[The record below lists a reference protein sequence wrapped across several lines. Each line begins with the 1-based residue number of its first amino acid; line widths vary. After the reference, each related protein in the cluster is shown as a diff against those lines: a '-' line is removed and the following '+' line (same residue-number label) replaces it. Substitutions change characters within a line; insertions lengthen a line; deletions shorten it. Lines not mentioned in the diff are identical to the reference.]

1 MLAFLWNT
9 AFGKPFMKYVKINY
23 NTIQE
28 ATMNQELINIIKNNH
43 AFTEKQI
50 NTVLELL
57 EDKNT
62 VPFIARYRKELTGGL
77 DEVEIKLIENEYT
90 YAVNLH
96 KRKEEVIRLIDEQ
109 GLLTED
115 LKQDILKQTKLQRIE
130 DLYRPFKKKKKTRA
144 TEAKRKGLEPFANWI
159 IKGTNEQSIHD
170 KATEFITEEVETE
183 ELAIK
188 GAQDI
193 IAEIVSDEPKYRKY
207 ILNMIENQ
215 GKLVTEKKK
224 KSEDEKNVFE
234 MYYQYEEPIK
244 KIVPHRVLAINRG
257 ESEGVLKVSFDIDI
271 EKLKHYLAKQY
282 IKPNH
287 IHTQIIIEALEDSLK
302 RLILP
307 SIEREIRSE
316 LTEKAEK
323 HAIEIFSENLKNLL
337 LQPPLKG
344 KKILGLDP
352 AYRTGCKLAV
362 INEYGSFVDK
372 NVIYPHPPVS
382 KIEQSEKT
390 FLDLI
395 NKHQI
400 ELVAIGNG
408 TASRESEQFVAEMIK
423 KHDLNC
429 QFIIV
434 NEAGASV
441 YSASDVA
448 REEFPDFKVEERS
461 AVSIGRRVQD
471 PLSELVKIDPKSIG
485 VGQYQHDVNQKA
497 LGETL
502 KFVVETAVNQV
513 GVDVNTA
520 SPSLLSYVSGLSSTV
535 ANNIIKYREE
545 KGVITHHKEIA
556 KVPRLGNKTFE
567 QSIGFLRILDGSEPL
582 DKTAIHPESYKAAYQ
597 LIEYV
602 NLTKEDIGTD
612 KLKEELNKLD
622 LDVTSEQLNIGKPTL
637 EDIISSLIAPL
648 RDPRDSFETPIL
660 KSDVLS
666 IEDLRPNMALSGT
679 VRNVVDFGAF
689 VDIGVKQDG
698 LVHISKLSKGYV
710 KHPMNVVSV
719 GDIVDVWVLDVNQE
733 RQKVSLTMINPNG
746 K

>member
-1 MLAFLWNT
+1 
-9 AFGKPFMKYVKINY
+9 
-23 NTIQE
+23 
-28 ATMNQELINIIKNNH
+28 MNQELIEIIKKNH
-43 AFTEKQI
+43 PFTEKQI
-50 NTVLELL
+50 KTVLELL

-77 DEVEIKLIENEYT
+77 DEVEIKQIENEYT
-90 YAVNLH
+90 YALNLH
-96 KRKEEVIRLIDEQ
+96 NRKEEVIRLIDEQ

-115 LKQDILKQTKLQRIE
+115 LKNDILKQTKLQRIE

-144 TEAKRKGLEPFANWI
+144 TEAKRKGLEPLAKWI
-159 IKGTNEQSIHD
+159 LEGTSNIDLVEEAS
-170 KATEFITEEVETE
+170 KYITEEVESHE
-183 ELAIK
+183 DAIK
-188 GAQDI
+188 GARDI
-193 IAEIVSDEPKYRKY
+193 IAEMISDEPKYRKY
-207 ILNMIENQ
+207 ILNSVERQ

-224 KSEDEKNVFE
+224 KAEDEKNIFE
-234 MYYQYEEPIK
+234 MYYTYEEPIK

-257 ESEGVLKVSFDIDI
+257 ESEGILKVGFEIDTESLESYLTAQFVEKVHKHI
-271 EKLKHYLAKQY
+271 EV
-282 IKPNH
+282 IK
-287 IHTQIIIEALEDSLK
+287 EAIQDSLK

-316 LTEKAEK
+316 LTQKAEE

-337 LQPPLKG
+337 LQAPLKG

-372 NVIYPHPPVS
+372 NVIFPHPPVS
-382 KIEQSEKT
+382 KTDQAEKI
-390 FLDLI
+390 FVDMI
-395 NKHQI
+395 KKHNI

-423 KHDLNC
+423 KHNLPC
-429 QFIIV
+429 QFVIV

-441 YSASDVA
+441 YSASDIA

-497 LGETL
+497 LSETL

-520 SPSLLSYVSGLSSTV
+520 SPSLLSYVSGLSNTV
-535 ANNIIKYREE
+535 ANNIIKFREE
-545 KGVITHHKEIA
+545 KGVITHHSEIA

-582 DKTAIHPESYKAAYQ
+582 DKTAIHPESYKAAYA
-597 LIEYV
+597 LIQYV
-602 NLTKEDIGTD
+602 GLQKEDIGSD
-612 KLKEELNKLD
+612 VLKEKLNKLD
-622 LDVTSEQLNIGKPTL
+622 IQDTSETLNIGIPTL
-637 EDIISSLIAPL
+637 EDIIASLIAPL
-648 RDPRDSFETPIL
+648 RDPRDEFETPIL

-666 IEDLRPNMALSGT
+666 MEDLKPNMALSGT

-733 RQKVSLTMINPNG
+733 KQKVSLTMIDPNG
-746 K
+746 Q

>member
-1 MLAFLWNT
+1 
-9 AFGKPFMKYVKINY
+9 
-23 NTIQE
+23 
-28 ATMNQELINIIKNNH
+28 MNQELIEIIKKNH
-43 AFTEKQI
+43 PFTEKQI
-50 NTVLELL
+50 KTVLELL

-77 DEVEIKLIENEYT
+77 DEVEIKQIENEYT
-90 YAVNLH
+90 YALNLH
-96 KRKEEVIRLIDEQ
+96 NRKEEVIRLIDEQ

-115 LKQDILKQTKLQRIE
+115 LKNDILKQTKLQRIE

-144 TEAKRKGLEPFANWI
+144 TEAKRKGLEPLAKWI
-159 IKGTNEQSIHD
+159 LEGTSNIDLVEEAS
-170 KATEFITEEVETE
+170 KYITEEVTSHEV
-183 ELAIK
+183 AIK

-193 IAEIVSDEPKYRKY
+193 IAEMISDEPKYRKY
-207 ILNMIENQ
+207 ILNSVERQ

-224 KSEDEKNVFE
+224 KAEDEKNIFE
-234 MYYQYEEPIK
+234 MYYTYEEPIK

-257 ESEGVLKVSFDIDI
+257 ESEGILKVGFEIDTASLESYLTTQFVKKEHKHI
-271 EKLKHYLAKQY
+271 EV
-282 IKPNH
+282 IK
-287 IHTQIIIEALEDSLK
+287 EAIQDSLK

-316 LTEKAEK
+316 LTQKAEE

-337 LQPPLKG
+337 LQAPLKG

-382 KIEQSEKT
+382 KTDQAEKI
-390 FLDLI
+390 FVDMI
-395 NKHQI
+395 KKHNI

-408 TASRESEQFVAEMIK
+408 TASRETEQFVAEMIK
-423 KHDLNC
+423 KHDLPC
-429 QFIIV
+429 QFVIV

-441 YSASDVA
+441 YSASDIA

-497 LGETL
+497 LSETL

-520 SPSLLSYVSGLSSTV
+520 SPSLLSYVSGLSNTV
-535 ANNIIKYREE
+535 ANNIIKFREE
-545 KGVITHHKEIA
+545 KGVITHHSEIA

-582 DKTAIHPESYKAAYQ
+582 DKTAIHPESYEAAYA
-597 LIEYV
+597 LIQHV
-602 NLTKEDIGTD
+602 GLQKEDIGSD
-612 KLKEELNKLD
+612 VLKEKLNKLD
-622 LDVTSEQLNIGKPTL
+622 IQDTSETLNIGIPTL
-637 EDIISSLIAPL
+637 EDIIASLIAPL
-648 RDPRDSFETPIL
+648 RDPRDEFETPIL

-666 IEDLRPNMALSGT
+666 MDDLKPNMALSGT

-710 KHPMNVVSV
+710 KHPMNIVSV
-719 GDIVDVWVLDVNQE
+719 GDIVDVWVLDVNQDK
-733 RQKVSLTMINPNG
+733 QKVSLTMIDPNG
-746 K
+746 Q

>member
-1 MLAFLWNT
+1 
-9 AFGKPFMKYVKINY
+9 
-23 NTIQE
+23 
-28 ATMNQELINIIKNNH
+28 MNQELIEIIKKNH
-43 AFTEKQI
+43 PFTEKQI
-50 NTVLELL
+50 KTVLELL

-77 DEVEIKLIENEYT
+77 DEVEIKQIENEYT
-90 YAVNLH
+90 YALNLH
-96 KRKEEVIRLIDEQ
+96 NRKEEVIRLIDEQ

-115 LKQDILKQTKLQRIE
+115 LKKDILKQTKLQRIE

-144 TEAKRKGLEPFANWI
+144 TEAKRKGLEPLAKWI
-159 IKGTNEQSIHD
+159 LDGTSNIDLVEEAS
-170 KATEFITEEVETE
+170 KYITEEVTSHED
-183 ELAIK
+183 AIK

-193 IAEIVSDEPKYRKY
+193 IAETISDEPKYRKY
-207 ILNMIENQ
+207 ILNSVERQ

-224 KSEDEKNVFE
+224 KAEDEKNIFE
-234 MYYQYEEPIK
+234 MYYTYEEPIK

-257 ESEGVLKVSFDIDI
+257 ESEGILKVGFEIDTASLESYLTTQFVKKEHKHI
-271 EKLKHYLAKQY
+271 EV
-282 IKPNH
+282 IK
-287 IHTQIIIEALEDSLK
+287 EAIQDSLK

-316 LTEKAEK
+316 LTQKAEE

-337 LQPPLKG
+337 LQAPLKG

-382 KIEQSEKT
+382 KTDQAEKI
-390 FLDLI
+390 FVDMI
-395 NKHQI
+395 KKHNI

-423 KHDLNC
+423 KHDLPC
-429 QFIIV
+429 QFVIV

-441 YSASDVA
+441 YSASDIA

-497 LGETL
+497 LSETL

-520 SPSLLSYVSGLSSTV
+520 SPSLLSYVSGLSNTV
-535 ANNIIKYREE
+535 ANNIIKFKEE
-545 KGVITHHKEIA
+545 KGVITHHSEIA

-567 QSIGFLRILDGSEPL
+567 QSIGFLRILDGTEPL
-582 DKTAIHPESYKAAYQ
+582 DKTAIHPESYEAAYA
-597 LIEYV
+597 LIQYV
-602 NLTKEDIGTD
+602 GLQKEDIGSD
-612 KLKEELNKLD
+612 ILKEKLNKLD
-622 LDVTSEQLNIGKPTL
+622 IQDTSETLNIGIPTL
-637 EDIISSLIAPL
+637 EDIIASLIAPL
-648 RDPRDSFETPIL
+648 RDPRDEFETPIL

-666 IEDLRPNMALSGT
+666 MEDLKPNMALSGT

-710 KHPMNVVSV
+710 KHPMNIVSV

-733 RQKVSLTMINPNG
+733 KQKVSLTMIDPNG
-746 K
+746 Q

>member
-1 MLAFLWNT
+1 
-9 AFGKPFMKYVKINY
+9 
-23 NTIQE
+23 
-28 ATMNQELINIIKNNH
+28 MNQELIEIIKKNH
-43 AFTEKQI
+43 PFTEKQI
-50 NTVLELL
+50 KTVLELL

-77 DEVEIKLIENEYT
+77 DEVEIKQIENEYT
-90 YAVNLH
+90 YALNLH
-96 KRKEEVIRLIDEQ
+96 NRKEEVIRLIDEQ

-115 LKQDILKQTKLQRIE
+115 LKNDILKQTKLQRIE

-144 TEAKRKGLEPFANWI
+144 TEAKRKGLEPLAKWI
-159 IKGTNEQSIHD
+159 LEGTSNIDLVEEAS
-170 KATEFITEEVETE
+170 KYITEEVTSHEV
-183 ELAIK
+183 AIK

-193 IAEIVSDEPKYRKY
+193 IAEMISDEPKYRKY
-207 ILNMIENQ
+207 ILNSVERQ

-224 KSEDEKNVFE
+224 KAEDEKNIFE
-234 MYYQYEEPIK
+234 MYYTYEEPIK

-257 ESEGVLKVSFDIDI
+257 ESEGILKVGFEIDTASLESYLTTQFVKKEHKHI
-271 EKLKHYLAKQY
+271 EV
-282 IKPNH
+282 IK
-287 IHTQIIIEALEDSLK
+287 EAIQDSLK

-316 LTEKAEK
+316 LTQKAEE

-337 LQPPLKG
+337 LQAPLKG

-382 KIEQSEKT
+382 KTDPAEKI
-390 FLDLI
+390 FVDMI
-395 NKHQI
+395 KKHNI

-423 KHDLNC
+423 KHDLPC
-429 QFIIV
+429 QFVIV

-441 YSASDVA
+441 YSASDIA

-497 LGETL
+497 LSETL

-520 SPSLLSYVSGLSSTV
+520 SPSLLSYVSGLSNTV
-535 ANNIIKYREE
+535 ANNIIKFREE
-545 KGVITHHKEIA
+545 KGVITHHSEIA

-582 DKTAIHPESYKAAYQ
+582 DKTAIHPESYEAAYA
-597 LIEYV
+597 LIQHV
-602 NLTKEDIGTD
+602 GLQKEDIGSD
-612 KLKEELNKLD
+612 VLKEKLNKLD
-622 LDVTSEQLNIGKPTL
+622 IQDTSETLNIGIPTL
-637 EDIISSLIAPL
+637 EDIIASLIAPL
-648 RDPRDSFETPIL
+648 RDPRDEFETPIL

-666 IEDLRPNMALSGT
+666 MEDLKPNMALSGT

-710 KHPMNVVSV
+710 KHPMNIVSV
-719 GDIVDVWVLDVNQE
+719 GDIVDVWVLDVNQDK
-733 RQKVSLTMINPNG
+733 QKVSLTMIDPNG
-746 K
+746 Q